1 SNKIAIS
8 KAKQEEFSQLI
19 AAMTPESIR
28 RHLANKKLQ
37 LSSDTSIW
45 HKVIQRYA
53 DSDLV
58 TVTGQ
63 IQEDFNDFNLLNVN
77 KSDLLEE
84 NPVLLNTL
92 EEVDNPVR
100 AVFAVAKVNEGWDV
114 LNLYDIVRISEQA
127 SSSKTSTD
135 SEAQLIGRGARYYP
149 FIYDGQR
156 SFTRRFDNST
166 KDLSVLEQL
175 HYHTINEP
183 AYIKTLHASLEQ
195 ADIDVH
201 QDGGGTVE
209 HARLKEDFK
218 KSAVYQA
225 GKLYF
230 NEVEEIER
238 SSRNWETYS
247 LETRF
252 EIQYQIAC
260 EESLDNLT
268 GTKGGIIKPEPL
280 VLDERFYRKA
290 MQRISFYALDNLK
303 RFFPKL
309 TGIREFIRSDAY
321 LGKLKI
327 TVSVPQSLDFTTVP
341 AKDKLHLLENV
352 LLRISENVRRN
363 DQKVKGTYRFISQP
377 VKEVIKDY
385 SLHIDPSVAIN
396 QKITAAPTIGKKW
409 YVYDN
414 AILNQLEHR
423 LIKMLEAFMPKL
435 KARYDDIYVLRND
448 EQSTRFK
455 LTEFGGVRG
464 FMPDFIMILTRH
476 SDNTYWQVFLEPK
489 GDDRLLDDAWKER
502 MLETLND
509 RERIVIDENEHVRLV
524 GIKFFA
530 NSQMDVFVS
539 DMQNKLNDGES
550 LETSSLSLPL

>member
-1 SNKIAIS
+1 
-8 KAKQEEFSQLI
+8 LI

-201 QDGGGTVE
+201 QDGGGTIE

-230 NEVEEIER
+230 NEVEEIES

-290 MQRISFYALDNLK
+290 MQRISFYALDNLQ

-321 LGKLKI
+321 LGKLTI
-327 TVSVPQSLDFTTVP
+327 TVIVPQSLDFTTVP
-341 AKDKLHLLENV
+341 AKDKLHLLETV
-352 LLRISENVRRN
+352 LLRISE
-363 DQKVKGTYRFISQP
+363 
-377 VKEVIKDY
+377 
-385 SLHIDPSVAIN
+385 
-396 QKITAAPTIGKKW
+396 
-409 YVYDN
+409 
-414 AILNQLEHR
+414 
-423 LIKMLEAFMPKL
+423 
-435 KARYDDIYVLRND
+435 
-448 EQSTRFK
+448 
-455 LTEFGGVRG
+455 
-464 FMPDFIMILTRH
+464 
-476 SDNTYWQVFLEPK
+476 
-489 GDDRLLDDAWKER
+489 
-502 MLETLND
+502 
-509 RERIVIDENEHVRLV
+509 
-524 GIKFFA
+524 
-530 NSQMDVFVS
+530 
-539 DMQNKLNDGES
+539 
-550 LETSSLSLPL
+550 